1 MSAKTNQELVVS
13 FLVSIRADI
22 VKDQYLKGIRASG
35 KSAASMDIFTNP
47 EGGKLVGSA
56 YIRQQIFGR
65 EPGKFPPV
73 ADILDW
79 VKRKARQLV
88 NITQESLAFLIAR
101 KIARRGTDIYQRKR
115 QGLAFDEIIATNQEE
130 FERHLRDVKRIEYKT
145 SILNALSNAARALN
159 ILILITLWA

>member
-1 MSAKTNQELVVS
+1 MSDKTNQELVVS

-35 KSAASMDIFTNP
+35 KSAASMDIFTTP

-65 EPGKFPPV
+65 EPGKFPPIE
-73 ADILDW
+73 DILDW
-79 VKRKARQLV
+79 VKRKILRLV
-88 NITQESLAFLIAR
+88 NITQKSLAYLIAR
-101 KIARRGTDIYQRKR
+101 KIAMRGTDIYMRKR
-115 QGLAFDEIIATNQEE
+115 QGLAFDEIIATNQEQ
-130 FERHLRDVKRIEYKT
+130 FEKQLRDVKRVEYKT

-159 ILILITLWA
+159 TVILIMLWL